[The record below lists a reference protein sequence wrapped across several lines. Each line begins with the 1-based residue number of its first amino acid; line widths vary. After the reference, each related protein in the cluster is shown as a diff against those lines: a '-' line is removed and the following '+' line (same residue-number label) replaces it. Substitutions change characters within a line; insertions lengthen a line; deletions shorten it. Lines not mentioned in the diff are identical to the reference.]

1 MQEMIVAVPRNMA
14 YQQRTRRLVWWITPE
29 VKMGSVYSLSAIQNI
44 GDAWSNGPPLS
55 RPNSTSV
62 HSVITLPSPDD
73 SADVAGVPILSKVEA
88 LDGTNPTQFQKVVTD
103 AVAKLKVAAEQSS
116 DPFAASYLW
125 DLANRFQLVLDS
137 AES

>member
-1 MQEMIVAVPRNMA
+1 
-14 YQQRTRRLVWWITPE
+14 
-29 VKMGSVYSLSAIQNI
+29 MGSVYNLSAIQNI
-44 GDAWSNGPPLS
+44 GDAWSNGAPMS
-55 RPNSTSV
+55 RPSSTSV
-62 HSVITLPSPDD
+62 HSTALPSPDD

-125 DLANRFQLVLDS
+125 NLANRFQLVLDS